1 MDLIL
6 QIWGGGFYL
15 FNKIFFAL
23 AEGKEPDT
31 KRRYKI
37 IGWTLYLLGV
47 PAWVIILM
55 TKHDWIAAS
64 IEAGGVPAML
74 FGLFTVYQNR
84 KTPNQLFDRVAA
96 LFTYASLVMGVGYSF
111 YDYGG
116 ITSVSQLLE
125 IGVMI
130 GFLVGSYLLAK
141 NNSYGWLFFMLMNC
155 SMGTLMLLQ
164 HKPILATQQVFSLG
178 FVIYGFVTA
187 QNKHT
192 KTV

>member
-23 AEGKEPDT
+23 AEGKNPDT

-37 IGWTLYLLGV
+37 WGWMIYILGV
-47 PAWVIILM
+47 PAWFIILM

-64 IEAGGVPAML
+64 IEAGGIPAML
-74 FGLFTVYQNR
+74 LGLFTVYQNR
-84 KTPNQLFDRVAA
+84 ESPHRFFDRVTAF
-96 LFTYASLVMGVGYSF
+96 FTYTALLAGVGYSIHDF
-111 YDYGG
+111 GG
-116 ITSVSQLLE
+116 ITSFSQVLE

-130 GFLVGSYLLAK
+130 GFLMGSYLLAK
-141 NNSYGWLFFMLMNC
+141 NNLYGWLFFMLMNI

-164 HKPILATQQVFSLG
+164 HKPILAIQQGLSLC
-178 FVIYGFVTA
+178 FVIYGFVKA
-187 QNKHT
+187 LRSSRSLD
-192 KTV
+192 